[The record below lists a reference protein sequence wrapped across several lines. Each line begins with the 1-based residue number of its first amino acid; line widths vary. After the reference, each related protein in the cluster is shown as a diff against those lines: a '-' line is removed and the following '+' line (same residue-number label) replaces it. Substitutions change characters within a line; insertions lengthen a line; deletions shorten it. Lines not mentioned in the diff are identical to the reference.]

1 MIRFSLITSVL
12 IIVKKR
18 YNTLWKGLDIGY
30 KSLEND
36 HPKIITLKMIKLRL
50 KLIDC
55 GRKLSFLNK
64 SLYNLITH
72 LFFWFK
78 KIDTKIYCQ
87 ILYILDTK
95 MSYSQ

>member
-55 GRKLSFLNK
+55 GIKLSFLNK

-72 LFFWFK
+72 LFFGLK
-78 KIDTKIYCQ
+78 K
-87 ILYILDTK
+87 
-95 MSYSQ
+95 